1 MNFLKSK
8 LKTTLDFTLTTLF
21 EDICE
26 FQNLRPRYLCF
37 LEVNEKEEFPCFANV
52 QNKPNPFDYVDHD

>member
-1 MNFLKSK
+1 MSFLKSK

-26 FQNLRPRYLCF
+26 FQNLGTYVSWKLMKKR
-37 LEVNEKEEFPCFANV
+37 NFPALQMSKTN
-52 QNKPNPFDYVDHD
+52 QILLIM